1 MEVKAKA
8 IKNIFSEATEEQVNA
23 ISKLMEKQANEYGEE
38 IENLREQLTAANK
51 QIEEFQSMNIDEIK
65 ASAAAWQEKY
75 AASEK
80 AWNEK
85 LAGLKYEAAAKDA
98 IADVKFSSNSAKRA
112 FLSDLQAKN
121 LPLEND
127 KITGFSDFLN
137 SYKESDP
144 DAFVSEEAKPGTQY
158 LPGSNAGVSLGNQN
172 EMDMAQKAFA
182 ERGIDFASVKKF
194 STITSNRSVN

>member
-1 MEVKAKA
+1 MKRRRDEVEVKAKA

-98 IADVKFSSNSAKRA
+98 IADIKFSSNSAKRA
-112 FLSDLQAKN
+112 FLSDLQAQN
-121 LPLEND
+121 LPLENN
-127 KITGFSDFLN
+127 KITGFSDFLE
-137 SYKESDP
+137 SYNTHLT
-144 DAFVSEEAKPGTQY
+144 F
-158 LPGSNAGVSLGNQN
+158 
-172 EMDMAQKAFA
+172 F
-182 ERGIDFASVKKF
+182 KK
-194 STITSNRSVN
+194 